1 MNLEFVKDKLLL
13 IIAGIVGVAFTLG
26 FFSVAGEH
34 IMAIFL
40 LFVCLMMYL
49 DRKEIKKLKA
59 EIEELKNKAVTNK
72 D

>member
-26 FFSVAGEH
+26 FFSIAGEH
-34 IMAIFL
+34 IMTIFV
-40 LFVCLMMYL
+40 LFVCLIMYQ
-49 DRKEIKKLKA
+49 DRKEIKKLKS
-59 EIEELKNKAVTNK
+59 EIETLKNTISTNK